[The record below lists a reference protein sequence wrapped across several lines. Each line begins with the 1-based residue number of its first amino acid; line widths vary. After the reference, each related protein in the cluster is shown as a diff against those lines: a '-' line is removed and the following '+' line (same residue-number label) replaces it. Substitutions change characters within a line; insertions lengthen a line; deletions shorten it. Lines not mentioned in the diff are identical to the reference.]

1 MSHNP
6 AEWLAQQKAIKQAKE
21 AEDPTPQPPSEPK
34 LLGGA
39 TAADLALVQ
48 SLLRNAPDSLL
59 RNAYERDSNNQEK
72 VEYVWRTGFAPDR
85 SMSSRLTYGLTV
97 AVWGLVTL
105 GYLWCVGTG
114 WRQNAKHYAKHVIY
128 TLTTSALYVIFD
140 EEPSAPVPA
149 SASVRCAHAAAHD
162 AVRACVLVATEG
174 NADFGGLWV
183 KPMKAH
189 HCYHLSRRYVQAKR
203 CSGKYLLVE
212 LGRAKGAAAGAGAT
226 GPKYVLFDKIATF
239 GGFEDSETSMRKEND
254 KVAFTLSSKQEAQ
267 LLGRVLGLSMP
278 KKSRDTCEVEGHL

>member
-85 SMSSRLTYGLTV
+85 SMLSRLGYGFTV
-97 AVWGLVTL
+97 AAEGLFTL
-105 GYLWCVGTG
+105 GLLSFRRVF
-114 WRQNAKHYAKHVIY
+114 RRRNAKHYAKHVIY

-140 EEPSAPVPA
+140 EEPSAPVHT
-149 SASVRCAHAAAHD
+149 R
-162 AVRACVLVATEG
+162 
-174 NADFGGLWV
+174 
-183 KPMKAH
+183 
-189 HCYHLSRRYVQAKR
+189 
-203 CSGKYLLVE
+203 
-212 LGRAKGAAAGAGAT
+212 
-226 GPKYVLFDKIATF
+226 
-239 GGFEDSETSMRKEND
+239 
-254 KVAFTLSSKQEAQ
+254 
-267 LLGRVLGLSMP
+267 
-278 KKSRDTCEVEGHL
+278 